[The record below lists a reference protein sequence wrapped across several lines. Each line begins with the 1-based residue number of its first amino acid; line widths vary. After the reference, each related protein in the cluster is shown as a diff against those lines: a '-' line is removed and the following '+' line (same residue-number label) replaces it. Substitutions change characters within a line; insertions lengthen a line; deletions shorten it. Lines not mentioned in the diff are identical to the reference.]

1 MTARRPDS
9 TDDAPLSDA
18 ASGSNAKTNPEPG
31 LLLICVAQHPA
42 LAVLPLQ
49 AEPQD
54 IGRGQGV
61 LADHPD
67 TSMSRRHAQVAYRD
81 GWFEITDLGSR
92 NGSTVDGVPLHGKVR
107 VPAGAVVRLGHSLF
121 LCCADLHPFR
131 RFGVKVTDQRV
142 EGPALQE
149 TLLTVSQIGQT
160 HRTLFISGE
169 SGAGKEAIA
178 QAFHRASPQSEGP
191 FVAVNCAAIPEGVA
205 ERLLFGARK
214 GSFSGAAGD
223 STGYFEAAHGG
234 TLFLDEVADLDSVVQ
249 GKLLRVLES
258 GELLPLGATR
268 PRKVSIRVCSATHKD
283 LRALVQESRF
293 REDLYFRIGMPQVTV
308 PPLRE
313 RREEIPWLIRRAVQ
327 AVAPGL
333 LADVSLVETCLL
345 RAWPGN
351 IRELHAEISTA
362 ALRACAAGKTAVG
375 AEHLRVD
382 AGAAIQRQPR
392 SSPAGTTPARAAAT
406 TLVAPAASVAAV
418 APAAPPSSVAP
429 SRSDDAGPVEP
440 PPRRAKSPTRSRI
453 LAALVETKGNL
464 SAAARAI
471 GVQRTQ
477 LRRLL
482 ARYQIDLEKIRMLG
496 SI

>member
-1 MTARRPDS
+1 MTGKRPDS
-9 TDDAPLSDA
+9 TDDAPLGAS
-18 ASGSNAKTNPEPG
+18 ASGTNAPANPEPG
-31 LLLICVAQHPA
+31 LILICVAEQPA

-67 TSMSRRHAQVAYRD
+67 TSMSRRHAQAAYRD
-81 GWFEITDLGSR
+81 KMFEITDLGSR
-92 NGSTVDGVPLHGKVR
+92 NGSTIDGVPLRGKVR

-121 LCCADLHPFR
+121 LCCEDLHPFR
-131 RFGVKVTDQRV
+131 RFGVKVDEQRV

-160 HRTLFISGE
+160 QRTLFVCGE
-169 SGAGKEAIA
+169 SGAGKEALA
-178 QAFHRASPQSEGP
+178 QAFHRASPQREGP

-223 STGYFEAAHGG
+223 SIGYFEAAHGG

-268 PRKVSIRVCSATHKD
+268 PRKVSIRICSATHKD
-283 LRALVQESRF
+283 LRVLVQESRF
-293 REDLYFRIGMPQVTV
+293 RADLYFRIGMPQVTV
-308 PPLRE
+308 PPLRQ
-313 RREEIPWLIRRAVQ
+313 RKEEIPWLVRKSVQ
-327 AVAPGL
+327 SVAPGL
-333 LADVSLVETCLL
+333 LADASLVETCLL
-345 RAWPGN
+345 RDWPGN

-362 ALRACAAGKTAVG
+362 ALRACAGGKASVG
-375 AEHLRVD
+375 AEHLRAG
-382 AGAAIQRQPR
+382 AGAAIKRQPD
-392 SSPAGTTPARAAAT
+392 SNPAITTPALAMAAT
-406 TLVAPAASVAAV
+406 WVAPAALPVAV
-418 APAAPPSSVAP
+418 APAAESPSSRP
-429 SRSDDAGPVEP
+429 SPSSDAGPVEP
-440 PPRRAKSPTRSRI
+440 LRRAKSPTRAQI
-453 LAALVETKGNL
+453 LAALIESKGNL
-464 SAAARAI
+464 SAAARAV

-482 ARYQIDLEKIRMLG
+482 ARYQIDLEKLRAMGRL
-496 SI
+496 